1 MKQGPSHSM
10 DAKVKTDHLNLSN
23 NSNDILLSVDLT
35 TGNPWSGTFVV
46 PQSGWWRFTF
56 NPTVSLST
64 SGNRDV
70 YITLK
75 VDGVAAATSTILPT
89 DSGTSGFFPM
99 AINTIQ
105 QVDAGQSVTIEWV
118 GDGYI
123 FSSDSKYAHFTG
135 EFLGYLPTHK

>member
-1 MKQGPSHSM
+1 MCPR
-10 DAKVKTDHLNLSN
+10 
-23 NSNDILLSVDLT
+23 VDGGDLRLT
-35 TGNPWSGTFVV
+35 QLYRYPHHRG
-46 PQSGWWRFTF
+46 
-56 NPTVSLST
+56 
-64 SGNRDV
+64 V

-105 QVDAGQSVTIEWV
+105 RVDAGQSVTIEWY

-135 EFLGYLPTHK
+135 EFLGYLPTHM